1 MSNTLFGVNNCFA
14 VKRWI
19 EPERWFAI
27 VKEELG
33 VDIVQVSLDV
43 VNFDIDA
50 RHFGVVASKI
60 RRLAKQ
66 YGVRLHSVF
75 GGLISYSFNGLMN
88 PHVAYRN
95 ARLEWFTEAIQ
106 RAAELGAESFGGPL
120 GALTEND
127 YLNPKRREYLK
138 EALIE
143 QLIYLTEVAQ
153 AAGLKSLLWEPTPL
167 RRELSHTTA
176 ECTELYERVNEYAAV
191 PFRFCLDVGH
201 QCAYDLTGDETDPY
215 YHLEKL
221 LPMSEVV
228 HLQQTDGKYDR
239 HWPFTPEYNEKGIIT
254 KERILDS
261 VSKHAKEPVYLVL
274 EIVHPFEE
282 SDEKVL
288 ADMKASVAYWK

>member
-1 MSNTLFGVNNCFA
+1 VSDVRLGVNNCFA
-14 VKRWI
+14 VKRWV

-33 VDIVQVSLDV
+33 LDVVQVSLDV
-43 VNFDIDA
+43 VDFDIGP
-50 RHFGVVASKI
+50 RHFAVVARRI
-60 RRLAKQ
+60 RRLAEE

-75 GGLISYSFNGLMN
+75 GGLISYSYNGLMN
-88 PHVAYRN
+88 PNIAYRN
-95 ARLEWFTEAIQ
+95 ARLEWFTEAIWK
-106 RAAELGAESFGGPL
+106 AAELGVDSFGGPL
-120 GALTEND
+120 GALTEKD
-127 YLNPKRREYLK
+127 FLDAKRREYLK
-138 EALIE
+138 EVLIE
-143 QLIYLTEVAQ
+143 QLIYLTEVAA

-176 ECTELYERVNEYAAV
+176 ECVELYQRVNEHAAV

-201 QCAYDLTGDETDPY
+201 QCAYDVTGDESDPY

-221 LPMSEVV
+221 LPMTEVV

-239 HWPFTPEYNEKGIIT
+239 HWPFTPEYNEKGIIA
-254 KERILDS
+254 KERILES
-261 VSKHAKEPVYLVL
+261 VAKRANGPVYLVL

-288 ADMKASVAYWK
+288 RDMKASADYWK